1 MRAGE
6 AVVAIA
12 SARGRSARAVIR
24 LAGSGLARFLVARF
38 EPTSASWNPDVR
50 GACIGWWSVPVHG
63 WRIPVDVWVYKA
75 PRSVTG
81 TDVVEL
87 LVPGSPALAEA
98 VVRDLIG
105 LGAAL
110 AAPGAFTRLAVMNGR
125 LDLAQADA
133 VMALIRARDDAE
145 ARAAHHA
152 LEGGDSR
159 LIESLEEAL
168 VDLLIPLESALDFS
182 DQDVASVIPGDL
194 ADRASLLAARLDAA
208 VAASSG
214 YARRGLPRVVLVGA
228 ANAGKS
234 TLWNALTGG
243 AALTTSV
250 PGTTRDALER
260 EGNCAGVP
268 VMWVDTAGIDGPR
281 GDVDDLGH
289 AMRERQV
296 RGADLLVGVA
306 DARRSDFP
314 DGCALRVATHLDLVR
329 ETPIGTLG
337 VCAPSGVGLDALR
350 AAVAERLRRG
360 SGDAPAAFSLRV
372 AEGLRDA
379 ADVVRRGIDA
389 LATHPPEF
397 AASDWREAQRVLRRL
412 RFAEPGDP
420 VLDRIFASWCIGK

>member
-1 MRAGE
+1 MAGE

-24 LAGSGLARFLVARF
+24 MAGSELARFLLARF
-38 EPTSASWNPDVR
+38 EPASTTWDPEDR
-50 GACIGWWSVPVHG
+50 GSCVGWWIVPAHG
-63 WRIPVDVWVYKA
+63 WRVPVDVWTYKA

-98 VVRDLIG
+98 IVRDLIG
-105 LGAAL
+105 LGAGL

-133 VMALIRARDDAE
+133 VMALIRARDDAD
-145 ARAAHHA
+145 ARAAHQA

-159 LIESLEEAL
+159 MIESLEDAL

-182 DQDVASVIPGDL
+182 DQDVAGVIPDDL
-194 ADRASLLAARLDAA
+194 AVRASELAARLDAA
-208 VAASSG
+208 VAAANG
-214 YARRGLPRVVLVGA
+214 RTRRGLPRVVLIGA

-243 AALTTSV
+243 AALTASI

-260 EGNCAGVP
+260 EGTCAGMSVL
-268 VMWVDTAGIDGPR
+268 WVDTAGIDGPR

-306 DARRSDFP
+306 DARSCDFP
-314 DGCALRVATHLDLVR
+314 EGCALRVATHLDLVR
-329 ETPIGTLG
+329 EIPADAWG
-337 VCAPSGVGLDALR
+337 VCAPSGEGLDAFR

-360 SGDAPAAFSLRV
+360 SGDAPVAFSLRV

-379 ADVVRRGIDA
+379 AVVVRRGIEA
-389 LATHPPEF
+389 LASHPPEF
-397 AASDWREAQRVLRRL
+397 AASDWREAQRLLRRL